1 MKGQSLQ
8 VPHQQEMNRL
18 GEREKQIRFY
28 GESVDPEEEI
38 SRPRCYPRPVQY
50 LLDFKIRTAW
60 QMLNGDTTAACKG
73 EEKTLVVCCGSG
85 MELEMM
91 ARTGRR
97 IIALDLS
104 YDAVLRARERA
115 RRYGLR
121 WDLVVGDAENLP
133 FRPGAVD
140 FAFVHDGLHH
150 LRDAYRGVR
159 EMARV
164 ARRAVVIAEPADA
177 ALTRLAIKLGISGNY
192 EEAGNYVYRLR
203 KEKLIEVFRDC
214 GLRRWRFRRNL
225 IYYQPWTFR
234 AYRWCDSRPL
244 FWLFRAGFH
253 LANLLLGRWGNSLRA
268 VAWKS
273 ETPDEVGSPPS
284 GSL

>member
-1 MKGQSLQ
+1 MLSPAGAILAGLQDPHCLADAQRRHHCCLQGGGKDPSCVLRVGDGIGDDGAHRPAHNRARSL
-8 VPHQQEMNRL
+8 VRCRAASPRT
-18 GEREKQIRFY
+18 RA
-28 GESVDPEEEI
+28 SV
-38 SRPRCYPRPVQY
+38 
-50 LLDFKIRTAW
+50 W
-60 QMLNGDTTAACKG
+60 AAM
-73 EEKTLVVCCGSG
+73 GSG
-85 MELEMM
+85 
-91 ARTGRR
+91 RR
-97 IIALDLS
+97 RCGKSAIPP
-104 YDAVLRARERA
+104 
-115 RRYGLR
+115 RRSGLR
-121 WDLVVGDAENLP
+121 LCTRWLAPSAGCLS
-133 FRPGAVD
+133 
-140 FAFVHDGLHH
+140 
-150 LRDAYRGVR
+150 GVR
-159 EMARV
+159 EMVRV

-177 ALTRLAIKLGISGNY
+177 ALTRLAIKLGISGEY

-234 AYRWCDSRPL
+234 AYRWCDSPPL

-273 ETPDEVGSPPS
+273 ETPDEVRSPPS